1 MPHNVLVTGAA
12 GYIGGSVIAD
22 ILSRTDETLKGI
34 NIFAA
39 ARSQDQVDKIS
50 KLERVHAFLVDLQ
63 DKPAVEYAIAKYE
76 IDIVIHTAGAIF
88 PDMLSNLLSGLGDR
102 RRATGNNTYLIHS
115 SVASM
120 FTEEGGWPFGKVK
133 DSDPLIDRQ
142 RELGLDH
149 PVRKVSMETNMRGD
163 RSMLTELETNV
174 VLADEGKAQGVET
187 FNIPIPLTYG
197 RGTGECR
204 KLSVN
209 IPALIRTSIKLR
221 TVHKFDLDSTPGNV
235 HISDLTDLY
244 ILILT
249 KILKEEPIAVGTER
263 YFFSVAHRIS
273 WWKIMDKIA
282 EGLYARG
289 LVDEPSPKIWPDYDV
304 AADALGFP
312 RKFIRPMCM
321 PNGDLEPANGIAL
334 GWRPKQD
341 SEQKCLDQIEQEI
354 KDVEE
359 LDTVRMR
366 LFDTLIAEQK
376 Q

>member
-12 GYIGGSVIAD
+12 GYIGGSVVAD
-22 ILSRTDETLKGI
+22 ILSRTDESLKDI

-63 DKPAVEYAIAKYE
+63 DKPTVEYAIAKYE
-76 IDIVIHTAGAIF
+76 SKPSVCVW
-88 PDMLSNLLSGLGDR
+88 
-102 RRATGNNTYLIHS
+102 S

-142 RELGLDH
+142 RELGLDN
-149 PVRKVSMETNMRGD
+149 PVRKTNI
-163 RSMLTELETNV
+163 

-187 FNIPIPLTYG
+187 FNIPIQLTYG

-209 IPALIRTSIKLR
+209 IPALIRTSITLK
-221 TVHKFDLDSTPGNV
+221 TVHKFDRDSTPGNV

-244 ILILT
+244 ILILN
-249 KILKEEPIAVGTER
+249 KILKEEPIAVGTDR
-263 YFFSVAHRIS
+263 YFFSIAHRIS

-289 LVDEPSPKIWPDYDV
+289 LVDEPTPKIWPNYDV

-321 PNGDLEPANGIAL
+321 PNGDLEPVNGTAL

-359 LDTVRMR
+359 LDTVRMG

>member
-12 GYIGGSVIAD
+12 GYIGGSVVAD
-22 ILSRTDETLKGI
+22 ILSRTDESLEDI

-50 KLERVHAFLVDLQ
+50 KLERVQAFLVDLQ
-63 DKPAVEYAIAKYE
+63 DKPAVEYAIAKFE
-76 IDIVIHTAGAIF
+76 IFLT
-88 PDMLSNLLSGLGDR
+88 PQQ
-102 RRATGNNTYLIHS
+102 S

-142 RELGLDH
+142 RELGLDN
-149 PVRKVSMETNMRGD
+149 PVRKTNI
-163 RSMLTELETNV
+163 

-187 FNIPIPLTYG
+187 FNIPIQLTYG

-209 IPALIRTSIKLR
+209 IPALIRTSIKLK
-221 TVHKFDLDSTPGNV
+221 TVHKFDQDSTPGNV

-244 ILILT
+244 ILILN
-249 KILKEEPIAVGTER
+249 KILKEEPIAVGTDR
-263 YFFSVAHRIS
+263 YFFSIAHRIS

-289 LVDEPSPKIWPDYDV
+289 LVDEPTPKIWPNYDV

-321 PNGDLEPANGIAL
+321 PNGDLEPANGTAL

-359 LDTVRMR
+359 LDTVRMG

>member
-12 GYIGGSVIAD
+12 GYIGGSVVAD
-22 ILSRTDETLKGI
+22 VLSRTDESLKEI
-34 NIFAA
+34 NVFAA

-102 RRATGNNTYLIHS
+102 RRATGNNTYLIHAIFLTPQQS

-142 RELGLDH
+142 RELGLDN
-149 PVRKVSMETNMRGD
+149 PVRKTNI
-163 RSMLTELETNV
+163 

-187 FNIPIPLTYG
+187 FNIPIQLTCRYG

-209 IPALIRTSIKLR
+209 IPALIRTSIRLK
-221 TVHKFDLDSTPGNV
+221 TVHKFDRDSTPGNV

-244 ILILT
+244 ILILN
-249 KILKEEPIAVGTER
+249 KILKEEPIAVGTDR
-263 YFFSVAHRIS
+263 YFFSIAHRIS
-273 WWKIMDKIA
+273 WWKIMDKIT

-289 LVDEPSPKIWPDYDV
+289 LVDEPIPKIWPNYDV

-312 RKFIRPMCM
+312 RKFIRPI
-321 PNGDLEPANGIAL
+321 GDLEPANGTAL

-359 LDTVRMR
+359 LDTVRMG

>member
-22 ILSRTDETLKGI
+22 ILSRTDETLRAV

-50 KLERVHAFLVDLQ
+50 KLDRVHAFLVDLQ
-63 DKPAVEYAIAKYE
+63 DKAAVEYAIAKYE

-88 PDMLSNLLSGLGDR
+88 PDMLSNILSGLGDR
-102 RRATGNNTYLIHS
+102 RRATGNKTYLIH
-115 SVASM
+115 AS
-120 FTEEGGWPFGKVK
+120 GWPFGKVK

-142 RELGLDH
+142 RELGIDN
-149 PVRKVSMETNMRGD
+149 PVRKTNI
-163 RSMLTELETNV
+163 
-174 VLADEGKAQGVET
+174 VLADESKAQGVET
-187 FNIPIPLTYG
+187 FNIPIQLTYG

-209 IPALIRTSIKLR
+209 IPALIRTSIKLK
-221 TVHKFDLDSTPGNV
+221 TVHKFDKDSTPGTV

-244 ILILT
+244 VLILN
-249 KILKEEPIAVGTER
+249 KILKEEPIAVGNDR
-263 YFFSVAHRIS
+263 YFFSVAHRTS

-289 LVDEPSPKIWPDYDV
+289 LVDDPTPKIWPNYDV
-304 AADALGFP
+304 AADNLGFP

-321 PNGDLEPANGIAL
+321 PNLSGDLDPANGIEL
-334 GWRPKQD
+334 GWRPKWD
-341 SEQKCLDQIEQEI
+341 SEQKCLDHIDQEI

-359 LDTVRMR
+359 LDTVRMG
-366 LFDTLIAEQK
+366 LFDTLIAEQT
-376 Q
+376 

>member
-1 MPHNVLVTGAA
+1 
-12 GYIGGSVIAD
+12 
-22 ILSRTDETLKGI
+22 
-34 NIFAA
+34 
-39 ARSQDQVDKIS
+39 
-50 KLERVHAFLVDLQ
+50 
-63 DKPAVEYAIAKYE
+63 
-76 IDIVIHTAGAIF
+76 
-88 PDMLSNLLSGLGDR
+88 
-102 RRATGNNTYLIHS
+102 
-115 SVASM
+115 M

-142 RELGLDH
+142 RELGLDN
-149 PVRKVSMETNMRGD
+149 PVRKTNI
-163 RSMLTELETNV
+163 

-187 FNIPIPLTYG
+187 FNIPIQLTYG
-197 RGTGECR
+197 RGSGECR

-209 IPALIRTSIKLR
+209 IPALIRTSIKLK
-221 TVHKFDLDSTPGNV
+221 TVHKFDQDSTPGNV

-244 ILILT
+244 VLILN
-249 KILKEEPIAVGTER
+249 KILREEPIAVGTDR

-289 LVDEPSPKIWPDYDV
+289 LVDEPTPKIWPNYDV

-321 PNGDLEPANGIAL
+321 PKQVSLDLEMIQMLTSLSGDLEPANGTAL

-341 SEQKCLDQIEQEI
+341 SEQKCLDQIDQEI
-354 KDVEE
+354 NDVEE
-359 LDTVRMR
+359 LDTVRMG

-376 Q
+376 

>member
-22 ILSRTDETLKGI
+22 ILSRTDETLKSVHV
-34 NIFAA
+34 FAA

-63 DKPAVEYAIAKYE
+63 DRPAVEYAIAKYE
-76 IDIVIHTAGAIF
+76 ISSVDIVIHTAGAIF
-88 PDMLSNLLSGLGDR
+88 PDMLSNLLSGLGER
-102 RRATGNNTYLIHS
+102 RRTTGNKTYLIHAI
-115 SVASM
+115 ASM

-142 RELGLDH
+142 RELGLDN
-149 PVRKVSMETNMRGD
+149 PVRKTNI
-163 RSMLTELETNV
+163 

-187 FNIPIPLTYG
+187 FNIPIQLTYG

-221 TVHKFDLDSTPGNV
+221 TVHKFDRDSTPGNV

-244 ILILT
+244 ILILN
-249 KILKEEPIAVGTER
+249 KILKEEPIAVGTDR

-289 LVDEPSPKIWPDYDV
+289 LVDEPTPKIWPNYDV

-341 SEQKCLDQIEQEI
+341 NEQKCLDQIEQEI

-359 LDTVRMR
+359 LDTVRMG

>member
-12 GYIGGSVIAD
+12 GYIGGSIIAD

-39 ARSQDQVDKIS
+39 ARTQDQVDKIS
-50 KLERVHAFLVDLQ
+50 KLERFHAFLLDLQ

-76 IDIVIHTAGAIF
+76 IAK
-88 PDMLSNLLSGLGDR
+88 
-102 RRATGNNTYLIHS
+102 S

-133 DSDPLIDRQ
+133 DSDSLIVRQ
-142 RELGLDH
+142 RELGLDN
-149 PVRKVSMETNMRGD
+149 PVRKTNI
-163 RSMLTELETNV
+163 

-187 FNIPIPLTYG
+187 FNIPIQLTYG

-221 TVHKFDLDSTPGNV
+221 TVHKFDVDSTPGNV

-244 ILILT
+244 ILILI
-249 KILKEEPIAVGTER
+249 KIMKEEPIAVGTER
-263 YFFSVAHRIS
+263 YFFSVAHRVS

-289 LVDEPSPKIWPDYDV
+289 LVDEPTPKIWPNYDV

-312 RKFIRPMCM
+312 RRFIRPMCM

-341 SEQKCLDQIEQEI
+341 SEQKCLDHIEQEI

-359 LDTVRMR
+359 LDTVRMG

>member
-22 ILSRTDETLKGI
+22 ILSRTDETLKAV

-39 ARSQDQVDKIS
+39 ARNQDQVDKIS
-50 KLERVHAFLVDLQ
+50 KLDRVHAFLVDLQ
-63 DKPAVEYAIAKYE
+63 DKPAVEYAIAKYG
-76 IDIVIHTAGAIF
+76 IDI
-88 PDMLSNLLSGLGDR
+88 
-102 RRATGNNTYLIHS
+102 S

-142 RELGLDH
+142 RELGLDN
-149 PVRKVSMETNMRGD
+149 PVRKTNI
-163 RSMLTELETNV
+163 

-187 FNIPIPLTYG
+187 FNIPIQLTYG
-197 RGTGECR
+197 RGSGECR

-209 IPALIRTSIKLR
+209 IPALIRTSIKLK
-221 TVHKFDLDSTPGNV
+221 TVHKFDQDSTPGNV

-244 ILILT
+244 VLILN
-249 KILKEEPIAVGTER
+249 KILKEEPIAVGTDR

-289 LVDEPSPKIWPDYDV
+289 LVDEPTPKIWPNYDV

-321 PNGDLEPANGIAL
+321 PKQVSLDLEMIQMLTSLSGDLEPANGTAL

-341 SEQKCLDQIEQEI
+341 SEQKCLDQIDQEI
-354 KDVEE
+354 NDVEE
-359 LDTVRMR
+359 LDTVRMG

-376 Q
+376 

>member
-12 GYIGGSVIAD
+12 GYIGGSIIAD

-50 KLERVHAFLVDLQ
+50 KLEGVHAFLVNLQ
-63 DKPAVEYAIAKYE
+63 DKAAVEYAIAKYE
-76 IDIVIHTAGAIF
+76 IDI
-88 PDMLSNLLSGLGDR
+88 
-102 RRATGNNTYLIHS
+102 S

-142 RELGLDH
+142 RELGLDN
-149 PVRKVSMETNMRGD
+149 PVRKTNI
-163 RSMLTELETNV
+163 
-174 VLADEGKAQGVET
+174 VLADEGKAQGVEI
-187 FNIPIPLTYG
+187 FNIPIQLTYG

-209 IPALIRTSIKLR
+209 IPALVRTSIKLR
-221 TVHKFDLDSTPGNV
+221 TVHKFDKDSTPGNV

-244 ILILT
+244 ILILS
-249 KILKEEPIAVGTER
+249 KILKEVSIAVGTDR

-273 WWKIMDKIA
+273 WWKIMDKVA

-289 LVDEPSPKIWPDYDV
+289 LVDEPTPKIWLNYDV
-304 AADALGFP
+304 AADALEFP

-341 SEQKCLDQIEQEI
+341 SEQKCLDQIGQEI

-359 LDTVRMR
+359 LDTVRMG

>member
-12 GYIGGSVIAD
+12 GYIGGSVVAD
-22 ILSRTDETLKGI
+22 ILSRTDESLKEI
-34 NIFAA
+34 NVFAA

-76 IDIVIHTAGAIF
+76 SK
-88 PDMLSNLLSGLGDR
+88 LS
-102 RRATGNNTYLIHS
+102 ACVWS

-142 RELGLDH
+142 RELGLDN
-149 PVRKVSMETNMRGD
+149 PVRKTNI
-163 RSMLTELETNV
+163 

-187 FNIPIPLTYG
+187 FNIPIQLTCSIDG

-209 IPALIRTSIKLR
+209 IPALIRTSIRLK
-221 TVHKFDLDSTPGNV
+221 TVHKFDRDSTPGNV

-244 ILILT
+244 ILILN
-249 KILKEEPIAVGTER
+249 KILKEEPIAVGTDR
-263 YFFSVAHRIS
+263 YFFSIAHRIS
-273 WWKIMDKIA
+273 WWKIMDKIT

-289 LVDEPSPKIWPDYDV
+289 LVDEPTPKIWPNYDV

-321 PNGDLEPANGIAL
+321 PNGDLEPANGTAL

-359 LDTVRMR
+359 LDTVRMG

>member
-12 GYIGGSVIAD
+12 GYIGGSVITD
-22 ILSRTDETLKGI
+22 ILSRTDETLKSV
-34 NIFAA
+34 NLFAA

-50 KLERVHAFLVDLQ
+50 KLERVHAFLVDLR
-63 DKPAVEYAIAKYE
+63 DRPAVEYAIAKYE
-76 IDIVIHTAGAIF
+76 IDI
-88 PDMLSNLLSGLGDR
+88 
-102 RRATGNNTYLIHS
+102 S

-133 DSDPLIDRQ
+133 DSDPLLDRQ
-142 RELGLDH
+142 RELGLDN
-149 PVRKVSMETNMRGD
+149 PVRKTNI
-163 RSMLTELETNV
+163 
-174 VLADEGKAQGVET
+174 VLADEGKTQGVET
-187 FNIPIPLTYG
+187 FNIPIQLTYG

-221 TVHKFDLDSTPGNV
+221 TVHKFDKDSTPGNV

-244 ILILT
+244 ILILN
-249 KILKEEPIAVGTER
+249 KILKEEPIAVGTDR

-289 LVDEPSPKIWPDYDV
+289 LVDEPAPKIWPNYDV

-334 GWRPKQD
+334 GWKPKQD

-359 LDTVRMR
+359 LDTVRMG

>member
-22 ILSRTDETLKGI
+22 ILARTDETLKSVHV
-34 NIFAA
+34 FAA
-39 ARSQDQVDKIS
+39 ARSQDQVDRIS

-63 DKPAVEYAIAKYE
+63 DRPAVEYAIAKYE
-76 IDIVIHTAGAIF
+76 I
-88 PDMLSNLLSGLGDR
+88 
-102 RRATGNNTYLIHS
+102 
-115 SVASM
+115 ASM

-133 DSDPLIDRQ
+133 DSDLLIDRQ
-142 RELGLDH
+142 RELGLDN
-149 PVRKVSMETNMRGD
+149 PVRKTNI
-163 RSMLTELETNV
+163 

-187 FNIPIPLTYG
+187 LNIPIQLTYG

-221 TVHKFDLDSTPGNV
+221 TVHKFDKDSTPGNV

-244 ILILT
+244 ILILN
-249 KILKEEPIAVGTER
+249 KILKEEPIAVGTDR

-289 LVDEPSPKIWPDYDV
+289 LVDEPTPKIWPNYNV

-321 PNGDLEPANGIAL
+321 PNGDLEPANGNAL

-359 LDTVRMR
+359 LDTVRMG

>member
-22 ILSRTDETLKGI
+22 ILSRTDETFKAV

-50 KLERVHAFLVDLQ
+50 KLDRVHAFLVDLQ

-102 RRATGNNTYLIHS
+102 RRATGNRTYLIHASSSYS

-142 RELGLDH
+142 RELGLDN
-149 PVRKVSMETNMRGD
+149 PVRKTNI
-163 RSMLTELETNV
+163 

-187 FNIPIPLTYG
+187 FNIPIQLTYG
-197 RGTGECR
+197 RGSGECR

-209 IPALIRTSIKLR
+209 IRSTKLSMIYLPR
-221 TVHKFDLDSTPGNV
+221 DSGLTHVKTPGNV

-244 ILILT
+244 VLILN
-249 KILKEEPIAVGTER
+249 KILKEEPITVGTDR

-289 LVDEPSPKIWPDYDV
+289 LVDEPTPKIWPNYDV

-321 PNGDLEPANGIAL
+321 PNGDLEPANGTAL

-341 SEQKCLDQIEQEI
+341 SEQKCLDQIDQEI
-354 KDVEE
+354 NDVEE
-359 LDTVRMR
+359 LDTVRMG

-376 Q
+376 

>member
-12 GYIGGSVIAD
+12 GYIGGSVVAD
-22 ILSRTDETLKGI
+22 ILSRTDESLKEI
-34 NIFAA
+34 NVFAA

-88 PDMLSNLLSGLGDR
+88 PDMLSNLLSVFL
-102 RRATGNNTYLIHS
+102 TPQQS

-142 RELGLDH
+142 RELGLDN
-149 PVRKVSMETNMRGD
+149 PVRKTNI
-163 RSMLTELETNV
+163 

-187 FNIPIPLTYG
+187 FNIPIQLTCSIDG

-209 IPALIRTSIKLR
+209 IPALIRTSIRLK
-221 TVHKFDLDSTPGNV
+221 TVHKFDRDSTPGNV

-244 ILILT
+244 ILILN
-249 KILKEEPIAVGTER
+249 KILKEEPIAVGTDR
-263 YFFSVAHRIS
+263 YFFSIAHRIS
-273 WWKIMDKIA
+273 WWKIMDKIT

-289 LVDEPSPKIWPDYDV
+289 LVDEPTPKIWPNYDV

-321 PNGDLEPANGIAL
+321 PNGDLEPANGTAL

-359 LDTVRMR
+359 LDTVRMG

>member
-12 GYIGGSVIAD
+12 GYIGGSVITD
-22 ILSRTDETLKGI
+22 ILSRTDETLKAV

-50 KLERVHAFLVDLQ
+50 KLDRVHAFLVDLQ

-76 IDIVIHTAGAIF
+76 IDI
-88 PDMLSNLLSGLGDR
+88 
-102 RRATGNNTYLIHS
+102 S

-142 RELGLDH
+142 RELGLDN
-149 PVRKVSMETNMRGD
+149 PVRKTNI
-163 RSMLTELETNV
+163 

-187 FNIPIPLTYG
+187 FNIPIQLTYG
-197 RGTGECR
+197 RGSGECR

-209 IPALIRTSIKLR
+209 IPALIRTSIKLK
-221 TVHKFDLDSTPGNV
+221 TVHKFDQDSTPGNV

-244 ILILT
+244 VLILN
-249 KILKEEPIAVGTER
+249 KILKEEPIAVGTDR

-289 LVDEPSPKIWPDYDV
+289 LVDEPTPKIWPNYDV

-321 PNGDLEPANGIAL
+321 PNGDLEPANGTAL

-341 SEQKCLDQIEQEI
+341 SEQKCLDQIDQEI
-354 KDVEE
+354 NDVEE
-359 LDTVRMR
+359 LDTVRMG

-376 Q
+376 

>member
-12 GYIGGSVIAD
+12 GYIGGSIIAD
-22 ILSRTDETLKGI
+22 ILSRVDETLKDI

-39 ARSQDQVDKIS
+39 ARSQDQVDKVS

-63 DKPAVEYAIAKYE
+63 HKPAVEYAIAKY
-76 IDIVIHTAGAIF
+76 DINI
-88 PDMLSNLLSGLGDR
+88 
-102 RRATGNNTYLIHS
+102 S

-120 FTEEGGWPFGKVK
+120 FTEEGGWPFGKVR

-142 RELGLDH
+142 RELGLDN
-149 PVRKVSMETNMRGD
+149 PVRKTNI
-163 RSMLTELETNV
+163 

-187 FNIPIPLTYG
+187 FNIPIQLTYG
-197 RGTGECR
+197 RGRGECR

-221 TVHKFDLDSTPGNV
+221 TVHKFDKDSTPGNV
-235 HISDLTDLY
+235 YISDLTDLY
-244 ILILT
+244 ILILN
-249 KILKEEPIAVGTER
+249 KILKEEPIAVGNDR

-289 LVDEPSPKIWPDYDV
+289 LVDDPSPKIWPNYDV

-312 RKFIRPMCM
+312 RRFIRPMCM

-341 SEQKCLDQIEQEI
+341 SEQKCLDQIDQEI

-359 LDTVRMR
+359 LDTVRMG

-376 Q
+376 

>member
-1 MPHNVLVTGAA
+1 
-12 GYIGGSVIAD
+12 
-22 ILSRTDETLKGI
+22 
-34 NIFAA
+34 
-39 ARSQDQVDKIS
+39 
-50 KLERVHAFLVDLQ
+50 
-63 DKPAVEYAIAKYE
+63 
-76 IDIVIHTAGAIF
+76 
-88 PDMLSNLLSGLGDR
+88 
-102 RRATGNNTYLIHS
+102 
-115 SVASM
+115 M

-142 RELGLDH
+142 RELGLDN
-149 PVRKVSMETNMRGD
+149 PVRKTNI
-163 RSMLTELETNV
+163 

-187 FNIPIPLTYG
+187 FNIPIQLTYG
-197 RGTGECR
+197 RGSGECR

-209 IPALIRTSIKLR
+209 IPALIRTSIKLK
-221 TVHKFDLDSTPGNV
+221 TVHKFDQDSTPGNV

-244 ILILT
+244 VLILN
-249 KILKEEPIAVGTER
+249 KILKEEPIAVGTDR

-289 LVDEPSPKIWPDYDV
+289 LVDEPTPKIWPNYDV

-321 PNGDLEPANGIAL
+321 PNGDLEPANGTAL

-341 SEQKCLDQIEQEI
+341 SEQKCLDQIDQEI
-354 KDVEE
+354 NDVEE

-376 Q
+376 

>member
-22 ILSRTDETLKGI
+22 ILSRTDETLKAV

-50 KLERVHAFLVDLQ
+50 KLDKVHAFLVDLQ
-63 DKPAVEYAIAKYE
+63 DKPAVEYAIAIYE

-102 RRATGNNTYLIHS
+102 RRATGNKTYLIHASSSYS

-133 DSDPLIDRQ
+133 DSDPLIYRQ
-142 RELGLDH
+142 RELGLDN
-149 PVRKVSMETNMRGD
+149 PVRKTNI
-163 RSMLTELETNV
+163 

-187 FNIPIPLTYG
+187 FNIPIQLTYG
-197 RGTGECR
+197 RGSGECR

-209 IPALIRTSIKLR
+209 IPALIRTSIKLK
-221 TVHKFDLDSTPGNV
+221 TVHKFDQDSTPGNV

-244 ILILT
+244 VLILN
-249 KILKEEPIAVGTER
+249 KILKEEPIAVGTDR

-289 LVDEPSPKIWPDYDV
+289 LVDEPTPKIWPNYDV

-321 PNGDLEPANGIAL
+321 PNGDLEPANGTAL

-341 SEQKCLDQIEQEI
+341 SEQKCLDQIDQEI
-354 KDVEE
+354 NDVEE
-359 LDTVRMR
+359 LDTVRMG

-376 Q
+376 

>member
-22 ILSRTDETLKGI
+22 ILSRTDETLKSV

-63 DKPAVEYAIAKYE
+63 DRPAVELSYSFISRHRHPYSWS
-76 IDIVIHTAGAIF
+76 HF
-88 PDMLSNLLSGLGDR
+88 PRHVVKPAQWSWGPPPNYRQQNIPDSCKFLPRLSEVFLKLEK
-102 RRATGNNTYLIHS
+102 S

-120 FTEEGGWPFGKVK
+120 FTEEGGWPFGKVN

-142 RELGLDH
+142 RKLGLDN
-149 PVRKVSMETNMRGD
+149 PVRKTNI
-163 RSMLTELETNV
+163 

-187 FNIPIPLTYG
+187 FNIPIQLTYG

-221 TVHKFDLDSTPGNV
+221 TVHKFDKDSTPGNV

-244 ILILT
+244 ILILH
-249 KILKEEPIAVGTER
+249 KILKEEPIAVGTDR

-282 EGLYARG
+282 EGLYGRG
-289 LVDEPSPKIWPDYDV
+289 LVDEPTPKIWPNYDV

-354 KDVEE
+354 KDVED
-359 LDTVRMR
+359 LDTVRMG

-376 Q
+376 E

>member
-12 GYIGGSVIAD
+12 GYIGGSVVAD
-22 ILSRTDETLKGI
+22 ILSRTDESLKEI
-34 NIFAA
+34 NVFAA

-76 IDIVIHTAGAIF
+76 SK
-88 PDMLSNLLSGLGDR
+88 LS
-102 RRATGNNTYLIHS
+102 ACVWS

-142 RELGLDH
+142 RELGLDN
-149 PVRKVSMETNMRGD
+149 PVRKTNI
-163 RSMLTELETNV
+163 

-187 FNIPIPLTYG
+187 FNIPIQLTYG

-209 IPALIRTSIKLR
+209 IPALIRTSIKLK
-221 TVHKFDLDSTPGNV
+221 TVHKFDRDSTPGNV

-244 ILILT
+244 ILILS
-249 KILKEEPIAVGTER
+249 KILKEEPIAVGTDR
-263 YFFSVAHRIS
+263 YFFSIAHRIS

-282 EGLYARG
+282 EGLYAHG
-289 LVDEPSPKIWPDYDV
+289 LVDEPTPKIWPNYDV

-312 RKFIRPMCM
+312 RRFIRPMCM
-321 PNGDLEPANGIAL
+321 PNGDLEPANGTAL

-354 KDVEE
+354 KDVKE
-359 LDTVRMR
+359 LDTVRMG

>member
-12 GYIGGSVIAD
+12 GYIGGSVVAD
-22 ILSRTDETLKGI
+22 VLSRTDESLKEI
-34 NIFAA
+34 NVFAA

-76 IDIVIHTAGAIF
+76 SK
-88 PDMLSNLLSGLGDR
+88 LS
-102 RRATGNNTYLIHS
+102 ACVWS

-142 RELGLDH
+142 RELGLDN
-149 PVRKVSMETNMRGD
+149 PVRKVD
-163 RSMLTELETNV
+163 
-174 VLADEGKAQGVET
+174 
-187 FNIPIPLTYG
+187 G

-209 IPALIRTSIKLR
+209 IPALIRTSIRLK
-221 TVHKFDLDSTPGNV
+221 TVHKFDRDSVRTVHHSHTRDFSLTNVKTPGNV

-244 ILILT
+244 ILILN
-249 KILKEEPIAVGTER
+249 KILKEEPIAVGTDR
-263 YFFSVAHRIS
+263 YFFSIAHRIS
-273 WWKIMDKIA
+273 WWKIMDKIT

-289 LVDEPSPKIWPDYDV
+289 LVDEPIPKIWPNYDV

-321 PNGDLEPANGIAL
+321 PNGDLEPANGTAL

-359 LDTVRMR
+359 LDTVRMG

>member
-22 ILSRTDETLKGI
+22 ILSRTDETLKAV

-50 KLERVHAFLVDLQ
+50 KLDRVHAFLVDLQ

-76 IDIVIHTAGAIF
+76 SK
-88 PDMLSNLLSGLGDR
+88 LSSTSSSIQLEPFSQ
-102 RRATGNNTYLIHS
+102 TCCQTYSS

-142 RELGLDH
+142 RELGLDN
-149 PVRKVSMETNMRGD
+149 PVRKTNI
-163 RSMLTELETNV
+163 

-187 FNIPIPLTYG
+187 FNIPIQLTYG
-197 RGTGECR
+197 RGSGECR

-209 IPALIRTSIKLR
+209 IPALIRTSIKLK
-221 TVHKFDLDSTPGNV
+221 TVHKFDQDSTPGNV

-244 ILILT
+244 VLILN
-249 KILKEEPIAVGTER
+249 KILKEEPIAVGTDR

-289 LVDEPSPKIWPDYDV
+289 LVDEPTPKIWPNYDV

-312 RKFIRPMCM
+312 RKFIRPI
-321 PNGDLEPANGIAL
+321 GDLEPANGTAL

-341 SEQKCLDQIEQEI
+341 SEQKCLDQIDQEI
-354 KDVEE
+354 NDVEE
-359 LDTVRMR
+359 LDTVRMG

-376 Q
+376 

>member
-12 GYIGGSVIAD
+12 GYIGGSVVAD

-34 NIFAA
+34 DIFAA

-50 KLERVHAFLVDLQ
+50 KLNRVHALLVDLQ

-76 IDIVIHTAGAIF
+76 IDI
-88 PDMLSNLLSGLGDR
+88 
-102 RRATGNNTYLIHS
+102 S

-142 RELGLDH
+142 RELGLDN
-149 PVRKVSMETNMRGD
+149 PVRKTNI
-163 RSMLTELETNV
+163 

-187 FNIPIPLTYG
+187 FNIPIQLTYG

-209 IPALIRTSIKLR
+209 IPALIRTSIKLK
-221 TVHKFDLDSTPGNV
+221 TVHKFDRDSTPGNV

-244 ILILT
+244 VLILN
-249 KILKEEPIAVGTER
+249 KILKEEPIAIGTER

-282 EGLYARG
+282 EGLYARD
-289 LVDEPSPKIWPDYDV
+289 LVDEPTPKIWPNYDV

-321 PNGDLEPANGIAL
+321 PNGDLEPANGTAL
-334 GWRPKQD
+334 GWMPKQD
-341 SEQKCLDQIEQEI
+341 SEQKCLDQIDQEI

-359 LDTVRMR
+359 LDTVRMG

>member
-1 MPHNVLVTGAA
+1 
-12 GYIGGSVIAD
+12 
-22 ILSRTDETLKGI
+22 
-34 NIFAA
+34 
-39 ARSQDQVDKIS
+39 
-50 KLERVHAFLVDLQ
+50 
-63 DKPAVEYAIAKYE
+63 
-76 IDIVIHTAGAIF
+76 
-88 PDMLSNLLSGLGDR
+88 
-102 RRATGNNTYLIHS
+102 
-115 SVASM
+115 M

-142 RELGLDH
+142 RELGLDN
-149 PVRKVSMETNMRGD
+149 PVRKTNI
-163 RSMLTELETNV
+163 

-187 FNIPIPLTYG
+187 FNIPIQLTYG
-197 RGTGECR
+197 RGIGECR

-209 IPALIRTSIKLR
+209 IPALIRTSIK
-221 TVHKFDLDSTPGNV
+221 DSTPGNV

-244 ILILT
+244 ILILS
-249 KILKEEPIAVGTER
+249 KILKREPIAVGTER

-289 LVDEPSPKIWPDYDV
+289 LVDEPAPKIWPNYDV

-312 RKFIRPMCM
+312 RRFIRPMCM
-321 PNGDLEPANGIAL
+321 PNGDLEPANGTAL

-359 LDTVRMR
+359 LDTVRMG